1 MSKEKVKLILV
12 VDSSGS
18 MSATRT
24 ETVQAVQDLI
34 EEHRTLTDKKVRV
47 QIFTF
52 DSVVNELVPLT
63 KLKEYNSLFA
73 DLYEPRGLTALY
85 DGVGRAITT
94 NIDDKSYAKTSLVIL
109 TDGAEN
115 SSQEFTKASVAK
127 LITEVQD
134 DLGWDVT
141 YLGANMANFE
151 EYTTSL
157 GLKLGKSVAFDPNL
171 EGTRGASLSTASTMS
186 MAYLSS
192 KD

>member
-12 VDSSGS
+12 VDASGS
-18 MSATRT
+18 MRATKA
-24 ETVQAVQDLI
+24 ETVKAVQDLI
-34 EEHRTLTDKKVRV
+34 DEHRTLTDKKVRV

-52 DSVVNELVPLT
+52 DSTVNELIPLT
-63 KLKEYNSLFA
+63 KLKEYNSFFA
-73 DLYEPRGLTALY
+73 DLYEPLGLTALY
-85 DGVGRAITT
+85 DGIGKAITT

-115 SSQEFTKASVAK
+115 SSQEFTKATVAK

-141 YLGANMANFE
+141 YLGAKMANFE

-157 GLKLGKSVAFDPNL
+157 GFKSGKSVAFDPNL
-171 EGTRGASLSTASTMS
+171 GGTRGASLSTASTMS
-186 MAYLSS
+186 MAYLSA

>member
-12 VDSSGS
+12 VDASGS
-18 MSATRT
+18 MHATKA

-34 EEHRTLTDKKVRV
+34 DEHRTLTDKKVRV

-52 DSVVNELVPLT
+52 DSTVNELVPLT

-73 DLYEPRGLTALY
+73 DLYQTNGLTALY
-85 DGVGRAITT
+85 DGIGKAITT

-115 SSQEFTKASVAK
+115 SSQEFNKATVAK

-141 YLGANMANFE
+141 YLGAKMANFE

-157 GLKLGKSVAFDPNL
+157 GFKSGKSVAFDPNL
-171 EGTRGASLSTASTMS
+171 GGTRGASLSTASTMS
-186 MAYLSS
+186 MAYLSA

>member
-12 VDSSGS
+12 VDASGS
-18 MSATRT
+18 MHATKA
-24 ETVQAVQDLI
+24 ETVKAVQDLI
-34 EEHRTLTDKKVRV
+34 DEHRSLSDKKVRV

-52 DSVVNELVPLT
+52 DNVVNELVPLT

-94 NIDDKSYAKTSLVIL
+94 NIHDKSYAKTSLVIL